1 MRNHNH
7 HDALLEKH
15 RKLEAMIA
23 AELSRPRPDSL
34 ELQRLKRQKL
44 LVKDEIESWE
54 RVLDVVRAETPRRT
68 LPQDIERPQEQI
80 RIAVG

>member
-7 HDALLEKH
+7 HDALLTKH
-15 RKLEAMIA
+15 RMLEAKIA
-23 AELSRPRPDSL
+23 AELGRPLPDSI

-54 RVLDVVRAETPRRT
+54 RVLHVVQAEAPRRT
-68 LPQDIERPQEQI
+68 LPEDRSGEEMRPAM
-80 RIAVG
+80 AVG

>member
-15 RKLEAMIA
+15 RKLEAKIA
-23 AELSRPRPDSL
+23 AELGRPLPDSL

-44 LVKDEIESWE
+44 LVRDEIESWE
-54 RVLDVVRAETPRRT
+54 RVLQVVRADAPRRT
-68 LPQDIERPQEQI
+68 LPQDMGQAQKQI
-80 RIAVG
+80 RVAVG